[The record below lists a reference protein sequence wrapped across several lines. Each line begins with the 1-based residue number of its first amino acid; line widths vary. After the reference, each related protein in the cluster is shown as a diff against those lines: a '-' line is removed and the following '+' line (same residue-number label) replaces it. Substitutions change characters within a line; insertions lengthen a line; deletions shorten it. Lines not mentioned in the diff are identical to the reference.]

1 MEFDIVNRQNISKNC
16 FVCGVENDLGLK
28 TKFYET
34 SNDEVIAVFTPHDKL
49 QSYPNILHG
58 GISATILDETIGRAL
73 MIKYGKESFGVTVEL
88 NLRYRKPVPLN
99 QELKVVAK
107 VTNDRG
113 KLYEGSGKLILPNG
127 DVAVSATGKFMKR
140 DIKDIVDTDFGA
152 EEWISSDAKD
162 LKKLKVGKKN
172 DK

>member
-1 MEFDIVNRQNISKNC
+1 MKFDIVNRQNISKNC

-34 SNDEVIAVFTPHDKL
+34 SSDEVIAVFTPNDKL
-49 QSYPNILHG
+49 QSYPDILHG

-73 MIKYGKESFGVTVEL
+73 MVKYGQDSFGVTVEL
-88 NLRYRKPVPLN
+88 NIRYRKPVPLN
-99 QELKVVAK
+99 QELKVVAR
-107 VTNDRG
+107 VTNDKGR
-113 KLYEGSGKLILPNG
+113 LYEGSGELILPNG
-127 DVAVSATGKFMKR
+127 DVAVTAKGKYMKKE
-140 DIKDIVDTDFGA
+140 IKDIVDKDFGT

-162 LKKLKVGKKN
+162 LQTITIGEKN

>member
-1 MEFDIVNRQNISKNC
+1 LKFDIVNRQNISKKC
-16 FVCGVENDLGLK
+16 FVCGIENDFGLK

-34 SNDEVIAVFTPHDKL
+34 SSEEVIAVFTPKELH

-73 MIKYGKESFGVTVEL
+73 MVKYGSDSFGVTVEL
-88 NLRYRKPVPLN
+88 NLRYRKSVPLN
-99 QELKVVAK
+99 EELKVVAR

-113 KLYEGSGKLILPNG
+113 RLYEGKGELILPNG
-127 DVAVSATGKFMKR
+127 DVAVTATGKYMKKQ
-140 DIKDIVDTDFGA
+140 IKDIVEKDFA
-152 EEWISSDAKD
+152 SEEWIASDGKD
-162 LKKLKVGKKN
+162 LKEIEIEGKN

>member
-1 MEFDIVNRQNISKNC
+1 LKFDIVNRQKISKNC
-16 FVCGVENDLGLK
+16 FVCGVNNELGLK

-34 SNDEVIAVFTPHDKL
+34 SGEEVIAVFTPNDKL
-49 QSYPNILHG
+49 QSYPDILHG

-73 MIKYGKESFGVTVEL
+73 MVKYGQDSFGVTVEL

-113 KLYEGSGKLILPNG
+113 RLYEGSGKLILPNG
-127 DVAVSATGKFMKR
+127 DVAVTATGKYMKKN
-140 DIKDIVDTDFGA
+140 IKDIVEKDFGA
-152 EEWISSDAKD
+152 EEWINSDAKD
-162 LKKLKVGKKN
+162 VKTITIGKKD

>member
-1 MEFDIVNRQNISKNC
+1 MKFDIVNRQKISKNC
-16 FVCGVENDLGLK
+16 FVCGIENDFGLK

-34 SNDEVIAVFTPHDKL
+34 NSEEIIAVFTPKDLH

-73 MIKYGKESFGVTVEL
+73 MIKYGQDSFGVTVEL

-99 QELKVVAK
+99 QELKVVAR
-107 VTNDRG
+107 VTNDKGR
-113 KLYEGSGKLILPNG
+113 LYEGSGELVLPNG
-127 DVAVSATGKFMKR
+127 DVAVTAKGKYMKR
-140 DIKDIVDTDFGA
+140 SIQDIVDKEFGT
-152 EEWISSDAKD
+152 EEWITSDAKD
-162 LKKLKVGKKN
+162 IKTITIGKKD